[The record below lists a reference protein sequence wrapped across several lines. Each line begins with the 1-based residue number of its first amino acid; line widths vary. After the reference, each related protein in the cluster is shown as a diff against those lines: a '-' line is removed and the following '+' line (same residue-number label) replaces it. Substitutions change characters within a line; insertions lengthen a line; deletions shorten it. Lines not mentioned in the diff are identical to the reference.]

1 MQGVSISVVSG
12 DSEQLLSSRMG
23 MDDMRQATGATGTGE
38 RISDPSVRSM
48 SPDVPT
54 AKELVITYLDDL
66 PATSKLVVE
75 LFLYSRDDS
84 SIMALLDTVL
94 RAHNNLARLRVPEE
108 EHFLC
113 RKGDDEH
120 RDVVLQN
127 LASGDLSP
135 WISNGEPEYAQ
146 MLLTSTCRISRT
158 LLSLTRPCLRY
169 CSIVAHRT
177 LYVYDNDV

>member
-75 LFLYSRDDS
+75 LFLQSCDDS
-84 SIMALLDTVL
+84 SVVALFDAVL
-94 RAHNNLARLRVPEE
+94 RADDNLSCLRIAEE
-108 EHFLC
+108 EHLL
-113 RKGDDEH
+113 RGERNDEN
-120 RDVVLQN
+120 RNVVFQ
-127 LASGDLSP
+127 DLS
-135 WISNGEPEYAQ
+135 
-146 MLLTSTCRISRT
+146 SRN
-158 LLSLTRPCLRY
+158 LFN
-169 CSIVAHRT
+169 A
-177 LYVYDNDV
+177 